1 MWFSSVPKEDFL
13 EGSIAFSIGVSCL
26 ALNSLFRLFPH
37 EVSFQNIALS
47 LSPIVLTSCL
57 YLIYLKGSKKTFDIE
72 DEEHEYEEG
81 EVVLIFGGMPWSNK
95 NGKYSEGVFFWYE
108 NGKLLTTL
116 DFHIDQG
123 GDPDVFNQWLEQEK
137 ENPRYLQPTLQ

>member
-1 MWFSSVPKEDFL
+1 MKKFL
-13 EGSIAFSIGVSCL
+13 EGSIAFSIGLSCL

-37 EVSFQNIALS
+37 EVSFENIVLS

-57 YLIYLKGSKKTFDIE
+57 YLIYLKGSKKTFERE

-81 EVVLIFGGMPWSNK
+81 AVVLLFRGIPESKK
-95 NGKYSEGVFFWYE
+95 NGIYSEGVFFWVE
-108 NGKLLTTL
+108 NGSLLTTL
-116 DFHIDQG
+116 EFHLEQG
-123 GDPDVFNQWLEQEK
+123 GDPDIFNEWLEEEK